1 LVVSRVSLLSLR
13 MYYKVIP
20 GRGIGPGHRDLS
32 RVRMP
37 RYSHGQCKHSDCT
50 VVDDLA
56 NSLCQKHWDMT
67 LDRQDEKKVG
77 NVRETAD

>member
-1 LVVSRVSLLSLR
+1 

-20 GRGIGPGHRDLS
+20 GRGIGPGNRDLS

-37 RYSHGQCKHSDCT
+37 RVSHGQCKHSDCN

-67 LDRQDEKKVG
+67 LDQQDKKKVG
-77 NVRETAD
+77 NVRKTAD